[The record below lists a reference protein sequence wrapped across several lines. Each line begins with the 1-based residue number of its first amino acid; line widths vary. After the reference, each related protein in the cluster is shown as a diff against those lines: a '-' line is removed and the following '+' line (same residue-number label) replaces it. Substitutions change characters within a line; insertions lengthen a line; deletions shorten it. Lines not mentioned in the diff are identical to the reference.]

1 MENNKIIKILQELG
15 LNEKESKVYLSCL
28 SLGPSSILNIS
39 KKSKIKRTTVY
50 SIIEELKNKGL
61 IFITI
66 DVFKKKYEAQN
77 PNKLMLLLEEKREKL
92 NNILPFLENIYKS
105 ENSNTKI
112 YYYENIKNIKNLYL
126 DLLKEVKNGDD
137 YFVITNQKIW
147 LKQDVKFFKNFIEKR
162 SKLNLNLKIL
172 MQNSE
177 ISKKYK
183 KFEKNYNQQVKILPE
198 KIFLENNIVI
208 TNHKIIIHTLN
219 SKNSA
224 IIIKD
229 KSIINTQK
237 ELFNL
242 IWKLIK

>member
-1 MENNKIIKILQELG
+1 MGNNKIIKILQELG